1 MMHNFL
7 IDLRRAIQSRV
18 GIACDAQSN
27 SSDGFSDFVIRS
39 SESEYRDPYGW
50 FIHVEILNETFRLDF
65 GFDESAGLLC
75 KFYFS
80 KLSSYGK
87 IEELLEIQESFEKSF
102 FPLSYYCDDRLVT
115 TQELSSIQ
123 TPLNFRIKAKGRLV
137 KSEIEVHDPI
147 NLVLEFLLVSIL
159 PLLPDGTE
167 EDSMDFLYEHGL
179 PEGASKKVLVNKYE
193 RDPRNRLA
201 CIKHYGTS
209 CAVCGFD
216 FGKVYGEF
224 ASDYIHVH
232 HIVPVS
238 QIGENY
244 IVNPVKD
251 LIPLC
256 PNCHSAVHIANPPL
270 SPEELRTRLK
280 EKHIEI

>member
-7 IDLRRAIQSRV
+7 INLTRTIQNRI

-27 SSDGFSDFVIRS
+27 SGDGLSDFFIRS
-39 SESEYRDPYGW
+39 SESEYKSPYGW
-50 FIHVEILNETFRLDF
+50 FVHVEILNDTFRLNF

-80 KLSSYGK
+80 KLSSLPIK
-87 IEELLEIQESFEKSF
+87 SELLELQEAFGKSY

-115 TQELSSIQ
+115 IQEMGSIQ
-123 TPLNFRIKAKGRLV
+123 TPLNFRIKAKGRLTQSAMEDGYSTNV
-137 KSEIEVHDPI
+137 
-147 NLVLEFLLVSIL
+147 VLDFLLLSIR

-167 EDSMDFLYEHGL
+167 EQSQDYLFEEGL
-179 PEGASKKVLVNKYE
+179 PEGASKKVVVNKYE
-193 RDPRNRLA
+193 RDPRNRVA
-201 CIKHYGTS
+201 CIKHHGAS

-216 FGKVYGEF
+216 FGKVYGAF

-232 HIVPVS
+232 HIVPIS
-238 QIGENY
+238 QMGENY
-244 IVNPVKD
+244 LVNPIQD

-270 SPEELRTRLK
+270 SPEELKTRLR
-280 EKHIEI
+280 EKSIEI

>member
-7 IDLRRAIQSRV
+7 IELSRAIQSRV
-18 GIACDAQSN
+18 GIACDAKSN
-27 SSDGFSDFVIRS
+27 SGDGFSDFVIRS
-39 SESEYRDPYGW
+39 SESEYKDPHGW
-50 FIHVEILNETFRLDF
+50 FIHVEILNDTFRLDF

-80 KLSSYGK
+80 KFSSRGK
-87 IEELLEIQESFEKSF
+87 IDQLIEIEESFERAY
-102 FPLSYYCDDRLVT
+102 FPLNYYCDDRLVT

-123 TPLNFRIKAKGRLV
+123 TPLNFRIRAKGRLIN
-137 KSEIEVHDPI
+137 SELEDHDPT
-147 NLVLEFLLVSIL
+147 NLVLEFLLVSIF

-167 EDSMDFLYEHGL
+167 EDSSDFLYEHGL

-224 ASDYIHVH
+224 ASEYIHVH

-238 QIGENY
+238 QMGENY
-244 IVNPVKD
+244 VINPVED

-270 SPEELRTRLK
+270 SPQELKSRL
-280 EKHIEI
+280 EKKNL